1 MKAFFV
7 ACLAIIVLSA
17 IGVVALDSVQKAAD
31 EAFSTPYARLGA

>member
-1 MKAFFV
+1 MKAFCI

-31 EAFSTPYARLGA
+31 EAFSTPYTRLGA